1 MSAFGDAFAA
11 LKNVILMQDKLER
24 MQTRRSTRLQA
35 IFADVKDYAVE
46 IDKRVARIEG
56 VMEGVA
62 RASGKAPA
70 SSAEEIEYRLRMRKP
85 WLAA

>member
-1 MSAFGDAFAA
+1 MSTLSDAFAA

-24 MQTRRSTRLQA
+24 MQKEIESTA
-35 IFADVKDYAVE
+35 ADLRGLKDYAVD

-62 RASGKAPA
+62 RASA
-70 SSAEEIEYRLRMRKP
+70 STAKPRRIPRK
-85 WLAA
+85 

>member
-1 MSAFGDAFAA
+1 VSALGDAFAA

-24 MQTRRSTRLQA
+24 MQRQIDSSAGDLRGLR
-35 IFADVKDYAVE
+35 DYAVE

-62 RASGKAPA
+62 RASTAPRRP
-70 SSAEEIEYRLRMRKP
+70 RLQKK
-85 WLAA
+85 

>member
-1 MSAFGDAFAA
+1 VSAFGDAFAA

-24 MQTRRSTRLQA
+24 MQTQIDATASDLRGL
-35 IFADVKDYAVE
+35 KDYAVE

-62 RASGKAPA
+62 RASGKAPR
-70 SSAEEIEYRLRMRKP
+70 RLPRK
-85 WLAA
+85 

>member
-1 MSAFGDAFAA
+1 MSTFGDAFAA

-24 MQTRRSTRLQA
+24 MQKEIDLMAGDLRGL
-35 IFADVKDYAVE
+35 KDYAVE

-62 RASGKAPA
+62 RASAKPPR
-70 SSAEEIEYRLRMRKP
+70 RLPRK
-85 WLAA
+85 

>member
-1 MSAFGDAFAA
+1 VSAFGDAFAA

-24 MQTRRSTRLQA
+24 MQTQIDATANDLRGL
-35 IFADVKDYAVE
+35 KDYAVE

-62 RASGKAPA
+62 RASGKAPR
-70 SSAEEIEYRLRMRKP
+70 RLPRK
-85 WLAA
+85 